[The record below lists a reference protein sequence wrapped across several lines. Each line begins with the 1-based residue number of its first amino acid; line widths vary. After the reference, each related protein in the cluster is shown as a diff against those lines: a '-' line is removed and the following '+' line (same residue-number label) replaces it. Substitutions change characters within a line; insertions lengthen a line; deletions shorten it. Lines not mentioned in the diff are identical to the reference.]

1 MTISTIAETAV
12 HAAAD
17 AAGPNSADAQPPM
30 PAPESVSRFE
40 ELMQQP
46 LAAPGG
52 DAAQHAGN
60 HLVDAIRHQDGQ
72 MEAALQQVATL
83 SANSASLSPTQQIA
97 AAAQVSLNLSLA
109 QFDFQ
114 TKMAVVSAT
123 KSSAETLMKNQ

>member
-1 MTISTIAETAV
+1 MSISTIAETAV

-17 AAGPNSADAQPPM
+17 AARPEPLPQM

-40 ELMQQP
+40 DLMQQP
-46 LAAPGG
+46 LAVPGN
-52 DAAQHAGN
+52 DATQHAGS
-60 HLVDAIRHQDGQ
+60 HFVDAIRKQDGQ
-72 MEAALQQVATL
+72 MEAALEQVETL
-83 SANSASLSPTQQIA
+83 SANAGALTPTQQIG

-114 TKMAVVSAT
+114 TKMAVVSAS

>member
-1 MTISTIAETAV
+1 MSISTIAETAV

-17 AAGPNSADAQPPM
+17 AAKPEPLPQM

-40 ELMQQP
+40 DLMQQP
-46 LAAPGG
+46 LAMPGN
-52 DAAQHAGN
+52 DAAQHAGS
-60 HLVDAIRHQDGQ
+60 HFVDAIRKQDGQ
-72 MEAALQQVATL
+72 MEAALEQVETL
-83 SANSASLSPTQQIA
+83 SANAGVLTPTQQIG

-114 TKMAVVSAT
+114 TKMAVVSAS

>member
-1 MTISTIAETAV
+1 MSISTIAETAM
-12 HAAAD
+12 HAVTD
-17 AAGPNSADAQPPM
+17 AAKPEALPQM

-46 LAAPGG
+46 LAAPGN
-52 DAAQHAGN
+52 DTAQHAGN
-60 HLVDAIRHQDGQ
+60 HLVDAIRKQAGQ
-72 MEAALQQVATL
+72 MEAALEQVTTL
-83 SANSASLSPTQQIA
+83 SANAASLSPTQQIA

-114 TKMAVVSAT
+114 TKMAVVSAS

>member
-1 MTISTIAETAV
+1 MSISTIAETAV

-17 AAGPNSADAQPPM
+17 AAKPEALPPM

-40 ELMQQP
+40 DLMQQP
-46 LAAPGG
+46 LATPGN
-52 DAAQHAGN
+52 DATQHAGN
-60 HLVDAIRHQDGQ
+60 HVIDAIRKQDGQ
-72 MEAALQQVATL
+72 MEAALEQVETL
-83 SANSASLSPTQQIA
+83 SANAASLTPTQQIA

-114 TKMAVVSAT
+114 TKMAVVSAS

>member
-1 MTISTIAETAV
+1 MSISTIAETAV

-17 AAGPNSADAQPPM
+17 AAKPEPLPQM

-40 ELMQQP
+40 DLMQQP
-46 LAAPGG
+46 LVVPGN
-52 DAAQHAGN
+52 DVAQHAGS
-60 HLVDAIRHQDGQ
+60 HFVDAIRKQDGQ
-72 MEAALQQVATL
+72 MEAALEQVETL
-83 SANSASLSPTQQIA
+83 SANAGALTPTQQIG

-114 TKMAVVSAT
+114 TKMAVVSAS

>member
-1 MTISTIAETAV
+1 MTISTIAETAM
-12 HAAAD
+12 HAAAE
-17 AAGPNSADAQPPM
+17 AARATNAEQLPQM

-40 ELMQQP
+40 DLMQQP

-52 DAAQHAGN
+52 DASQHAGN
-60 HLVDAIRHQDGQ
+60 LVDAIRKQDGQ
-72 MEAALQQVATL
+72 MEAALQQVETL
-83 SANSASLSPTQQIA
+83 SANAASLSPTQQIA

-114 TKMAVVSAT
+114 TKMAVVSAS

>member
-1 MTISTIAETAV
+1 MSISTIAETAV

-17 AAGPNSADAQPPM
+17 AAKPEALPQM

-40 ELMQQP
+40 DLMQQP
-46 LAAPGG
+46 LATPGN
-52 DAAQHAGN
+52 DASQHAGN
-60 HLVDAIRHQDGQ
+60 HVIDAIRKQDGQ
-72 MEAALQQVATL
+72 MEAALEQVETL
-83 SANSASLSPTQQIA
+83 SANGASLTPTQQIA

-114 TKMAVVSAT
+114 TKMAVVSAS

>member
-1 MTISTIAETAV
+1 MSISTIAEAAV

-17 AAGPNSADAQPPM
+17 AAKPEALPQM

-40 ELMQQP
+40 DLMQQP
-46 LAAPGG
+46 LATPGN
-52 DAAQHAGN
+52 DASQHAGN
-60 HLVDAIRHQDGQ
+60 HVIDAIRKQDGQ
-72 MEAALQQVATL
+72 MEAALEQVETL
-83 SANSASLSPTQQIA
+83 SANGASLTPTQQIA

-114 TKMAVVSAT
+114 TKMAVVSAS

>member
-1 MTISTIAETAV
+1 MSISSIAETAV
-12 HAAAD
+12 HAAAQ
-17 AAGPNSADAQPPM
+17 AAQPEQLPPM

-40 ELMQQP
+40 DLMQQP
-46 LAAPGG
+46 LVAPGN

-60 HLVDAIRHQDGQ
+60 HLVEAIRKQDGQ
-72 MEAALQQVATL
+72 MEAALEQVASL
-83 SANSASLSPTQQIA
+83 SANAASLSPTQQIA

-114 TKMAVVSAT
+114 TKMAVVSAS